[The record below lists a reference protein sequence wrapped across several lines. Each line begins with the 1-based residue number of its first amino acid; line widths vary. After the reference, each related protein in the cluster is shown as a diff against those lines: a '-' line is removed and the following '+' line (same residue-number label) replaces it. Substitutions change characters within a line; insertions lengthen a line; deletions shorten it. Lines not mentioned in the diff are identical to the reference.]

1 MERDAVYFGR
11 RAKQERAAAMKAPDP
26 RARKA
31 HRDMADRYNELSN
44 AVGSHGQKGGSGSSR
59 RRMEAVC

>member
-11 RAKQERAAAMKAPDP
+11 RAKEERAAAMKAPDP

-44 AVGSHGQKGGSGSSR
+44 ADGSRERKGGSGSSR
-59 RRMEAVC
+59 RHMQAVC